1 MIATTTTPTS
11 AATGRG
17 TDATATPRSLD
28 DLAAL
33 DVAAL
38 TALYQGGKVSSLA
51 ALDGHPHCR
60 MLAVR
65 GLDRGPAASFVRWL
79 AAHGLFPWA
88 GKRFESITVDTGNGI
103 NRVRLG
109 SERRWFPFETRVEP
123 SAVDGKPAILL
134 DYNDP
139 RNPGFIRV
147 IRDELREVSPGLF
160 LGPAM
165 LDVGKKPTLLL
176 YFACQAATTN

>member
-1 MIATTTTPTS
+1 MIATTSTATS

-17 TDATATPRSLD
+17 TDAPALPRTLD

-65 GLDRGPAASFVRWL
+65 GLDRGFAATVIRAL
-79 AAHGLFPWA
+79 AAHGLFPWG
-88 GKRFESITVDTGNGI
+88 GKRFESTSHDAGTGI

-123 SAVDGKPAILL
+123 SAIDGKPAILL
-134 DYNDP
+134 DYNDD